1 MRYICMY
8 AYYSGMSLMSKKTSH
23 PYLFTFLVC
32 FLLWL
37 LLTGSLDPAELLT
50 GLFISAV
57 VSIIS
62 AQRLSIL
69 NGVRFSP
76 KSFIALFQYLG
87 YFFKALFIANIDLAR
102 RILSPD
108 LPINPGMVEVET
120 TMQSD
125 LGKLLLAN
133 SITLTPGTLSVDVY
147 DNRILV
153 HWINCESETDIE
165 AATKEVANQFESYIK
180 GFLK

>member
-1 MRYICMY
+1 
-8 AYYSGMSLMSKKTSH
+8 MSLMSKKASS

-37 LLTGSLDPAELLT
+37 LLTGSLNRDEVLA
-50 GLFISAV
+50 GLFISVV
-57 VSIIS
+57 VSVI
-62 AQRLSIL
+62 AAKRLSIL
-69 NGVRFSP
+69 NGVRFTLKSP
-76 KSFIALFQYLG
+76 VALIQYLG
-87 YFFKALFIANIDLAR
+87 YFFKALFIANIDLAK

-133 SITLTPGTLSVDVY
+133 SITLTPGTLTVDVY
-147 DNRILV
+147 DNRLLV

-165 AATKEVANQFESYIK
+165 AATKAVASQFEYYIK

>member
-1 MRYICMY
+1 
-8 AYYSGMSLMSKKTSH
+8 MSKKAST
-23 PYLFTFLVC
+23 PYLFTFLVS

-37 LLTGSLDPAELLT
+37 LLTGSLDRNEMLA
-50 GLFISAV
+50 GLFISIV
-57 VSIIS
+57 VSVIS
-62 AQRLSIL
+62 AKRLLIL
-69 NGVRFSP
+69 NGVRFSL
-76 KSFIALFQYLG
+76 KSPVALILYLG
-87 YFFKALFIANIDLAR
+87 YFFKALFIANIDLAK

-133 SITLTPGTLSVDVY
+133 SITLTPGTLTVDVY
-147 DNRILV
+147 DNRLLV

-165 AATKEVANQFESYIK
+165 AATKEVASHFESYIK
-180 GFLK
+180 KFLK

>member
-1 MRYICMY
+1 
-8 AYYSGMSLMSKKTSH
+8 MSNKAST

-37 LLTGSLDPAELLT
+37 LLTGSLERDELLA
-50 GLFISAV
+50 GVFISLIVA
-57 VSIIS
+57 II
-62 AQRLSIL
+62 AAKRLSIL

-76 KSFIALFQYLG
+76 MSLIALIRYLG
-87 YFFKALFIANIDLAR
+87 YFFTALWAANIDLAR

-108 LPINPGMVEVET
+108 LPINPGVVEVET

-125 LGKLLLAN
+125 LGKLMLAN
-133 SITLTPGTLSVDVY
+133 SITLTPGTLTVDVY
-147 DNRILV
+147 DNHLRV
-153 HWINCESETDIE
+153 HWINCTSETDTQ
-165 AATKEVANQFESYIK
+165 AATRAVASQFESYLK

>member
-1 MRYICMY
+1 
-8 AYYSGMSLMSKKTSH
+8 MSKKVSP

-37 LLTGSLDPAELLT
+37 LLTGSLNRDEVLAGLLISVVVT
-50 GLFISAV
+50 AISAK
-57 VSIIS
+57 
-62 AQRLSIL
+62 RLSIL
-69 NGVRFSP
+69 NGVRFSLTSP
-76 KSFIALFQYLG
+76 IALVQYLG
-87 YFFKALFIANIDLAR
+87 YFFKALFIANIDLAK
-102 RILSPD
+102 RILSPA
-108 LPINPGMVEVET
+108 LPINPGIVEVET

-133 SITLTPGTLSVDVY
+133 SITLTPGTLTVDVY
-147 DNRILV
+147 DNRLLV

-165 AATKEVANQFESYIK
+165 AATKEVASQFESYIK

>member
-1 MRYICMY
+1 
-8 AYYSGMSLMSKKTSH
+8 MSKKAST

-37 LLTGSLDPAELLT
+37 LLTGSLNPDEVLA
-50 GLFISAV
+50 GLFISVV
-57 VSIIS
+57 VSVIS

-69 NGVRFSP
+69 NGVRFSLNSP
-76 KSFIALFQYLG
+76 VALIQYLG
-87 YFFKALFIANIDLAR
+87 YFFKALFIANIDLAK

-133 SITLTPGTLSVDVY
+133 SITLTPGTLTVDVY
-147 DNRILV
+147 DNRLLV

-165 AATKEVANQFESYIK
+165 AATREVASQFEYYIK